1 MDTNKSFAE
10 HEDTNSRQKPLNNKC
25 EAQSLSMSDARSHP
39 HTVYLIRHGET
50 VDNLAGVY
58 AGVTNSALTNHG
70 VLQGERLGQYFARQ
84 GVVFTHFYA
93 SDLSRAKRTAENI
106 RKFQVT
112 GDDAPAIVV
121 CPDLQEQDFGFY
133 EGRTFYARS
142 PDSKKTGKALHRAA
156 HQNEEG
162 FQDIETKESMAKR
175 ADSYLDEHLISVLQG
190 APSDHQY
197 IVCIVSHGIMLSS
210 LWKAILRR
218 QLPNTVTLDQ
228 EAIIAGKPLA
238 LEHLG
243 GFSNTGY
250 LRLEFEKR
258 EDNVKSQVANTET
271 PLAEAV
277 ISSELPSYAKD
288 TVAEASADDNALSDV
303 QTVLDSAAT
312 SLPTDLPEVRE
323 GPKSTKDVKFRILVK
338 VINGK
343 EHLKGLKRT
352 GGGVGSSMY
361 DEGQKSIE
369 TFFKKRRT
377 RS

>member
-1 MDTNKSFAE
+1 
-10 HEDTNSRQKPLNNKC
+10 
-25 EAQSLSMSDARSHP
+25 MSDARSHP

-58 AGVTNSALTNHG
+58 AGITNSALTNHG
-70 VLQGERLGQYFARQ
+70 VLQGDRLGQYFARQ
-84 GVVFTHFYA
+84 DVVFTHLYS

-106 RKFQVT
+106 RKFQAT
-112 GDDAPAIVV
+112 GEDAPAVIV

-133 EGRTFYARS
+133 EGKTFYARS
-142 PDSKKTGKALHRAA
+142 PDSKKTGKDLHRAE

-175 ADSYLDEHLISVLQG
+175 ADSYLDEHLMNLLAA

-197 IVCIVSHGIMLSS
+197 VICIVSHGIMLSS

-250 LRLEFEKR
+250 LHLEFTKAETIV
-258 EDNVKSQVANTET
+258 NSQATNTET
-271 PLAEAV
+271 PLGEVA
-277 ISSELPSYAKD
+277 ISSD
-288 TVAEASADDNALSDV
+288 TVSHVEHTKTKTSASEDAHSDV
-303 QTVLDSAAT
+303 QTVLGSAAT
-312 SLPTDLPEVRE
+312 AVPSVEDEVRQDYVE
-323 GPKSTKDVKFRILVK
+323 QVRFKILVRM
-338 VINGK
+338 INGK

-352 GGGVGSSMY
+352 GGGVGSSKY

-369 TFFKKRRT
+369 TFFKKRKT
-377 RS
+377 SP

>member
-1 MDTNKSFAE
+1 
-10 HEDTNSRQKPLNNKC
+10 
-25 EAQSLSMSDARSHP
+25 MSDARPHP

-70 VLQGERLGQYFARQ
+70 VLQGERLGQYLARQ
-84 GVVFTHFYA
+84 NVVFTHFYS
-93 SDLSRAKRTAENI
+93 SDLSRANRTAENI

-121 CPDLQEQDFGFY
+121 CPELQEQDFGFY
-133 EGRTFYARS
+133 EGKTFYARSS
-142 PDSKKTGKALHRAA
+142 PDSKKTGKDLHRAA

-175 ADSYLDEHLISVLQG
+175 ADSYLDEHLMSVLQA

-197 IVCIVSHGIMLSS
+197 VICIVSHGIMLSS

-218 QLPNTVTLDQ
+218 QLPSTVTLDQ

-250 LRLEFEKR
+250 LHLEFTKV
-258 EDNVKSQVANTET
+258 EDAVKGPVTDTET
-271 PLAEAV
+271 PRGGAA
-277 ISSELPSYAKD
+277 ISLGTQSQITGNTAQ
-288 TVAEASADDNALSDV
+288 ASADNAAPSDV
-303 QTVLDSAAT
+303 QNFDSAAI
-312 SLPTDLPEVRE
+312 SLPAGEAEVHE
-323 GPKSTKDVKFRILVK
+323 GPKSTKDAKFRILVR

-352 GGGVGSSMY
+352 GGGVGSSKY

-369 TFFKKRRT
+369 TFFKKRKT
-377 RS
+377 DS